1 MTPSYLQM
9 IQKQPEGK
17 LTLAPRKQNLKTKDL
32 PTPNV
37 CRRANYIGLTV
48 YFYMKFS

>member
-17 LTLAPRKQNLKTKDL
+17 LTLAPGKQNLKKKKKIYLFQMFVGEPMTL
-32 PTPNV
+32 NSL
-37 CRRANYIGLTV
+37 CI
-48 YFYMKFS
+48 SI